1 MWSASENNDPSDP
14 LRNYFWPESTHLFEL
29 AKTDAVFFQI
39 KNTNHELFCDWGW
52 YFPTTAIPWTTAPAR
67 RTSRVTD
74 AWLVSFFNKYL
85 KAQDDHFLDQ
95 PPPKYHGEEQEVVS
109 FMRK

>member
-74 AWLVSFFNKYL
+74 ACLVSFFNKYL